1 MSSPAGRRLSA
12 DRLPLPS
19 TGCWLPWGHW
29 CCMHVHITRA
39 LSLSILTRLITPSP
53 LLVLTVACRTFTLCG
68 TPEYLAPE
76 VIKGKGHGKEVDW
89 WALGVL
95 IFEMLAGY
103 PPFYD
108 ENPFGIY
115 EKILL
120 GRIAFPS
127 HFDSAARDI
136 IKRLLSAGAHPRPLI
151 GPVPVRVADPNFLRS
166 HKAPG

>member
-1 MSSPAGRRLSA
+1 M
-12 DRLPLPS
+12 
-19 TGCWLPWGHW
+19 
-29 CCMHVHITRA
+29 
-39 LSLSILTRLITPSP
+39 
-53 LLVLTVACRTFTLCG
+53 
-68 TPEYLAPE
+68 
-76 VIKGKGHGKEVDW
+76 
-89 WALGVL
+89 L

-136 IKRLLSAGAHPRPLI
+136 IKKLLSSGMYLHAARLPDLALTLSRPH
-151 GPVPVRVADPNFLRS
+151 S
-166 HKAPG
+166 

>member
-1 MSSPAGRRLSA
+1 
-12 DRLPLPS
+12 
-19 TGCWLPWGHW
+19 
-29 CCMHVHITRA
+29 
-39 LSLSILTRLITPSP
+39 
-53 LLVLTVACRTFTLCG
+53 
-68 TPEYLAPE
+68 

-136 IKRLLSAGAHPRPLI
+136 IKRLLSADRTRRLGNLKDGALDVKRHKFFRNINWDAMARKQVAAPIVPEVDHEGDTGNFEKYDEEVTEYS
-151 GPVPVRVADPNFLRS
+151 GPDVIDPYAHLFS
-166 HKAPG
+166 EF